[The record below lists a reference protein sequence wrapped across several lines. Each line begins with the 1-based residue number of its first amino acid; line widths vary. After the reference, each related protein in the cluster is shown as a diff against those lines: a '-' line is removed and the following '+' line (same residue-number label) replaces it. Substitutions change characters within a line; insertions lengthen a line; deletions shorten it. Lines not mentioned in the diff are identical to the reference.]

1 MSGMYWWPRVFVSNG
16 MTVDQLVPS
25 DELRTKTFDWP
36 LASSPFHT
44 TWTPVLSAVT
54 AERLENRENV
64 SPLGQSEGASP
75 QSPAPLPLNWFNS
88 NRRNSALTCGC
99 LKASPASA

>member
-25 DELRTKTFDWP
+25 DELRTKTFDCP

-54 AERLENRENV
+54 AERLANREKV
-64 SPLGQSEGASP
+64 RPLGQVEGASP
-75 QSPAPLPLNWFNS
+75 QSPAPLPLHWVEPNW
-88 NRRNSALTCGC
+88 RHCAMTCG
-99 LKASPASA
+99 